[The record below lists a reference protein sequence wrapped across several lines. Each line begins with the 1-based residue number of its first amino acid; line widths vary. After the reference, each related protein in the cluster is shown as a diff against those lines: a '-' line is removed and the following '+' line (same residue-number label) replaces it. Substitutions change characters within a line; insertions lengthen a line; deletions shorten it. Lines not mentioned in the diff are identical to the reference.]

1 MHSGLSNT
9 SRGNC
14 NKPILLKASIKYSDS
29 DYKHVNNL
37 STECQHRLCDCY
49 SKLERLRLFWPAD
62 IIDGLN
68 VSLAFGDCR
77 FPQCINLLLFPLD
90 GAPQQL
96 LVLSLLLVKLT
107 QQPEMQT

>member
-1 MHSGLSNT
+1 MSVPSANT
-9 SRGNC
+9 D
-14 NKPILLKASIKYSDS
+14 LL
-29 DYKHVNNL
+29 
-37 STECQHRLCDCY
+37 
-49 SKLERLRLFWPAD
+49 SKLERLRLFWPGD

-68 VSLAFGDCR
+68 ASLAFGGCR

-107 QQPEMQT
+107 QQPEMQTQSVTQQKVLALEALLSDYMA